1 MAEVRLEHV
10 SKVFPDG
17 TAALRDLDLTLPDG
31 ELLVL
36 VGPSGCGK
44 TTALRIVAGLD
55 HPSAGTISIG
65 GRVVN
70 KLSEAERDIAMVF
83 QNYALYPHMSVYN
96 NIAFPL
102 KLAHM
107 RRAERDER
115 VQRVAAILGLT
126 DHLRRKPAQLS
137 GGQRQRVAM
146 GRAIVREPQLFL
158 MDEPLSN
165 LDAKLRVQMR
175 ADILD
180 LQRQIGVTTMYVTHD
195 QAEAM
200 TLGDRVAVL
209 RKGELQQIGPPEA
222 VYDGPDNVFVA
233 NFLGSPPMNLVA
245 GRVVAGTRSG
255 VAVAVGEQT
264 VSLDQAELDRYPEL
278 ERRPGADV
286 VLGMRPEGLVL
297 AGLEDDPRRLRAT
310 VTVRE
315 SLGSDVYVRLRLP
328 GAGRLPRA
336 LRLLAFDADEVDQME
351 ETQHQT
357 ELVAR
362 LPAAT
367 RIRRQDAVALTVLPG
382 GIRLFDVEHGRSLSL
397 ARDTASIQLRGVV
410 EAR

>member
-1 MAEVRLEHV
+1 MAEVRLDQV
-10 SKVFPDG
+10 GKVFPDG
-17 TAALRDLDLTLPDG
+17 TIALHGLDLVLPDG

-44 TTALRIVAGLD
+44 TTALRMVAGLD
-55 HPSAGTISIG
+55 HPTSGTISIG

-102 KLAHM
+102 RLAHV

-115 VQRVAAILGLT
+115 VLRVAGILGLT
-126 DHLRRKPAQLS
+126 DHLRQKPAQLS

-146 GRAIVREPQLFL
+146 GRAIVRQPQLFL

-180 LQRQIGVTTMYVTHD
+180 LQRQLGVTTMYVTHD

-209 RKGELQQIGPPEA
+209 RRGELQQIGEPEA
-222 VYDGPDNVFVA
+222 VYDVPDNLFVA
-233 NFLGSPPMNLVA
+233 SFLGSPPMNLVP
-245 GRVVAGTRSG
+245 GRLVASGADG
-255 VAVAVGEQT
+255 VAVAVGEQR
-264 VSLDQAELDRYPEL
+264 VVLDDAELGRYPGL
-278 ERRPGADV
+278 ERMLDADV
-286 VLGMRPEGLVL
+286 VVGARPEGLRL
-297 AGLEDDPRRLRAT
+297 AGHADDPRRLRGI

-315 SLGSDVYVRLRLP
+315 SLGSDVYVRLQLP
-328 GAGRLPRA
+328 GAPRLHGA
-336 LRLLAFDADEVDQME
+336 LRRLALDAEEADQLE
-351 ETQHQT
+351 ETQRDT
-357 ELVAR
+357 VLVAR
-362 LPAAT
+362 LPATTALQRGE
-367 RIRRQDAVALTVLPG
+367 RIELSVAPG
-382 GIRLFDVEHGRSLSL
+382 GIRLFDVERGRSLSEAL
-397 ARDTASIQLRGVV
+397 GGSATRVRDVA